1 MVRWVAQ
8 TKISKTGTFFYE
20 IDAQVGRVP
29 LNTVHGLMVIF
40 LVTTNLQMGIE
51 YDPNDIDQYK
61 VIASYQSIIAYTQ
74 IYYLQEDG
82 ANTIQ
87 YYEDVPVHGRLK

>member
-8 TKISKTGTFFYE
+8 TKISKTGTCLYE

-29 LNTVHGLMVIF
+29 EKTVHCLMVIS
-40 LVTTNLQMGIE
+40 LVTTILQMGVE
-51 YDPNDIDQYK
+51 YDPHDIDKYV
-61 VIASYQSIIAYTQ
+61 VIASYQSTIAYTQ
-74 IYYLQEDG
+74 IYYLQQDG
-82 ANTIQ
+82 ANTTQ

>member
-1 MVRWVAQ
+1 
-8 TKISKTGTFFYE
+8 
-20 IDAQVGRVP
+20 
-29 LNTVHGLMVIF
+29 
-40 LVTTNLQMGIE
+40 MGIE